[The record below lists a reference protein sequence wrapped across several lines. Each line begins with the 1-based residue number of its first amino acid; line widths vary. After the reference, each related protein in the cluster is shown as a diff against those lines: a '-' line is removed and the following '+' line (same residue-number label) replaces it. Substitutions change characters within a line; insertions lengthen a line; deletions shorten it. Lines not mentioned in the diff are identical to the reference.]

1 MLYLKKLFTKDGIDN
16 RDVRSASPLRPFDEA
31 KNDVIPWIKVTY
43 PFTRDNCRDSVQ
55 QLFQGENMP
64 VFQFWL
70 DDLCIFYAVEKND
83 RYEFLLQKDMP
94 KGMSLE
100 ALHKMAVRNLDRDIS
115 FELGKAHFGG
125 YALIAGGNHE
135 SASVC
140 LPHVWEWLCGE
151 LDDNLIV
158 SIPAKHQVY
167 ICPERDQD
175 NIVNMKILV
184 HEYFKKGDR
193 LLTRNIFRVDRRTLE
208 WTVVDTVGIGERKL
222 HIKH

>member
-1 MLYLKKLFTKDGIDN
+1 
-16 RDVRSASPLRPFDEA
+16 
-31 KNDVIPWIKVTY
+31 
-43 PFTRDNCRDSVQ
+43 
-55 QLFQGENMP
+55 
-64 VFQFWL
+64 
-70 DDLCIFYAVEKND
+70 
-83 RYEFLLQKDMP
+83 MP